1 MIVKTSE
8 DVQRYL
14 QGTEYPASP
23 EDLMSAAQDNGAPP
37 DFSELLGLLPTVVE
51 FHAPGEVAE
60 HIEHTKGLG

>member
-1 MIVKTSE
+1 
-8 DVQRYL
+8 
-14 QGTEYPASP
+14 
-23 EDLMSAAQDNGAPP
+23 MSAAQDNGAPP